1 MAESLKTKTIKG
13 VSWSFIDN
21 IASYG
26 IAFIV
31 GIILARILTPKEF
44 GLIGIISI
52 FIAVFNSIV
61 DSGFSNALIR
71 KNNATQIDYN
81 TAFIFN
87 LILSAVLFIGLFF
100 LAPLVGVFFKEPQ
113 LVSLT
118 RAMSVIVL
126 INALALVQRTLLVK
140 RIDFKTQTKISIIAS
155 VSSGVI
161 GIGMALKGWGV
172 WSLVAQQISRQ
183 LLNTIFL
190 WVFNKWLPRLEFS
203 FNSFK
208 ELFGFG
214 WKLLAAGL
222 LDTIWKEIYLV
233 VIGKV
238 YSPSALGQYT
248 RAKQFADIFSSNL
261 TSVVQRVSYPVLSS
275 IQDEND
281 RLKQAYKKVIKT
293 TMFMSFVLTLGLA
306 AIAKPMVLVLIGEK
320 WLPSVELL
328 QIICFSAMLYPLH
341 AINLNML
348 QVKGRSDLFFIL
360 EIVKKIIAIGPI
372 LLGVFVG
379 INAML
384 WGSVFTGFI
393 TLYLNAYY
401 SGRDLS
407 YGIIEQ
413 IKDILPSFLI
423 AFFMAA
429 IVWGISFVNL
439 SPFILLPIQIIIGF
453 VTVFVIGE
461 ITKLNEYVELKKIII
476 STNNKIFKSNINNNA

>member
-13 VSWSFIDN
+13 ASWSFADN
-21 IASYG
+21 IAGLG

-71 KNNATQIDYN
+71 KNDANPIDYS

-87 LILSAVLFIGLFF
+87 LFLSVFLFLGLFF
-100 LAPLVGVFFKEPQ
+100 LAPFVGTYFKDPQ
-113 LVSLT
+113 LVPLT

-126 INALALVQRTLLVK
+126 INAFALVQRTLLVK
-140 RIDFKTQTKISIIAS
+140 KIDFKTQTKISVIAS
-155 VSSGVI
+155 LSSGII
-161 GIGMALKGWGV
+161 GIGMALTGFGV

-190 WVFNKWLPRLEFS
+190 WVFNKWLPKLEFS
-203 FNSFK
+203 IKSFK

-214 WKLLAAGL
+214 WKLLVSGL
-222 LDTIWKEIYLV
+222 INTIWNEIYLV

-238 YSPSALGQYT
+238 YSTSTLGQYT
-248 RAKQFADIFSSNL
+248 RAKQFTDIFSSNL
-261 TSVVQRVSYPVLSS
+261 TGIVQRVSYPVLSS
-275 IQDEND
+275 IQDEQD

-320 WLPSVELL
+320 WLPSVEFL

-341 AINLNML
+341 AINLNLL
-348 QVKGRSDLFFIL
+348 QVKGRSDLFLIL
-360 EIVKKIIAIGPI
+360 EILKKTIAIAPI
-372 LLGVFVG
+372 LLGIFVG

-384 WGSVFTGFI
+384 WCSVFISFLS
-393 TLYLNAYY
+393 LYLNAYY
-401 SGRDLS
+401 SGRDLN

-413 IKDILPSFLI
+413 IKDIFPSFLI

-429 IVWGISFVNL
+429 IVWPISFINI
-439 SPFILLPIQIIIGF
+439 SPFILLPTQILIGF
-453 VTVFVIGE
+453 VVIFAIGE
-461 ITKLNEYVELKKIII
+461 KTKLNEYIELKEIII
-476 STNNKIFKSNINNNA
+476 STINKILKWKISE